1 VIVMRNSGLL
11 RQTWAGVKIL
21 IVLTV
26 VTGIIYPLAVWAV
39 SRTPGLEARA
49 EGSIVTYQGHAV
61 GSSLIGTNPIDPNAK
76 NDPTNDRYFHTR
88 PSEQAADYSSTDKAA
103 LGLGDINPASSGA
116 SNKGQSDDT
125 LFAQIAARKAF
136 IAKREGV
143 SPAQVPAD
151 AVTASGSGVDPA
163 ISPAYAYLQAARV
176 ARVNGLTD
184 AQVRQIVAVDVVP
197 PPLHVLGDPTV
208 NVLALN
214 IAVANAVTAA
224 HNG

>member
-21 IVLTV
+21 VVLTV
-26 VTGIIYPLAVWAV
+26 VTGIIYPFAVWAV
-39 SRTPGLEARA
+39 SRTPGLEAKA
-49 EGSIVTYQGHAV
+49 EGSIVSVDGQDV
-61 GSSLIGTNPIDPNAK
+61 GSSLIGTNPVDPNAK
-76 NDPTNDRYFHTR
+76 NNPADDRYFHTR
-88 PSEQAADYSSTDKAA
+88 PSEQASDFSFTDKTA
-103 LGLGDINPASSGA
+103 LGLGDINPAASGA
-116 SNKGQSDDT
+116 SNKGADDDI

-143 SPAQVPAD
+143 SEAQVPPD

-176 ARVNGLTD
+176 ARVNNLSG
-184 AQVRQIVAVDVVP
+184 AQVRQIVADTIAQP
-197 PPLHVLGDPTV
+197 SLGVLGDPTV

-214 IAVANAVTAA
+214 LAIARAVQT
-224 HNG
+224 G